1 MVYPFYGSHSDII
14 PEMRVSAAI
23 IFIIGNV
30 QKYLVKVLLAV
41 PYIVQNLVP
50 KPQNT
55 GSASRR
61 FSFFALGSECL
72 NIICKFLHFVDYS
85 TIHSVTN
92 ALCNPAPRVGFNRCY
107 LHERQQ
113 YQQQTSAACQQFF

>member
-30 QKYLVKVLLAV
+30 QKYLVKVLFAV
-41 PYIVQNLVP
+41 PYIVQYFIAE
-50 KPQNT
+50 PQNA

-61 FSFFALGSECL
+61 FSFLTLGSQSFH
-72 NIICKFLHFVDYS
+72 IITQLFNFINY
-85 TIHSVTN
+85 TAINSVTN

-107 LHERQQ
+107 LYERCLL
-113 YQQQTSAACQQFF
+113 YTSDAADD